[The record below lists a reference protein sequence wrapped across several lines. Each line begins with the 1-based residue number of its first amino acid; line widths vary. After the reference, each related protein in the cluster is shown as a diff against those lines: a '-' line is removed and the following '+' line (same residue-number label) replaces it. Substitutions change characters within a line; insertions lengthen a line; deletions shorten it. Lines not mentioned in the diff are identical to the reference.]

1 MFTPFLLTTAS
12 STPNQPES
20 MVYSFDDGLQR
31 PRPYIL
37 SKVHRVSYGLL
48 CLGGSNFE
56 KSWGSWAFRNE
67 LVTFKG
73 CSPCRRPR

>member
-1 MFTPFLLTTAS
+1 
-12 STPNQPES
+12 
-20 MVYSFDDGLQR
+20 MVYTFDDGLQR

-56 KSWGSWAFRNE
+56 KSWG
-67 LVTFKG
+67 
-73 CSPCRRPR
+73 

>member
-1 MFTPFLLTTAS
+1 
-12 STPNQPES
+12 
-20 MVYSFDDGLQR
+20 MVYSFDDALQR

-56 KSWGSWAFRNE
+56 KSWGSWAFRNPIE
-67 LVTFKG
+67 SVTLARAAAAADPGKKQLNN
-73 CSPCRRPR
+73 